1 MVDPGGKMI
10 NNRKALAVLLAVS
23 MILTASALFAGGNK
37 EKGANDTSI
46 EDIKA
51 KGHFVLGL
59 DDSFP
64 PMGFR
69 DEAGNIVGFDIDLA
83 KEAAKRIG
91 VELKIQPVEWSGVIL
106 SLNKGDIDCIW
117 NGMTIKPERAE
128 KIDFSKPYLANTQAV
143 AVLADSDITEKKD
156 LEGKSIGVQLGS
168 PSEDVIAADE
178 TVGGKTGEIRKY
190 GKYPEALLDLSA
202 GRIDAVVGD
211 AILLRYYLAK
221 KPGKY
226 KVISDNFGAEEYG
239 IGFRKSDDSF
249 RQAIDN
255 ALDEMRKDG
264 TAAEISNK
272 WFGDNIVLD

>member
-1 MVDPGGKMI
+1 MNTTFRRITTVIIIAAMI
-10 NNRKALAVLLAVS
+10 FS
-23 MILTASALFAGGNK
+23 ASVLFAGGNK
-37 EKGANDTSI
+37 ENSVKDTSI
-46 EDIKA
+46 EDVKE
-51 KGHFVLGL
+51 KGYFILGL

-83 KEAAKRIG
+83 KEVAKRLG

-143 AVLADSDITEKKD
+143 AVLEGSAVKSKKE
-156 LEGKSIGVQLGS
+156 LAGKKAGVQLGS
-168 PSEDVIAADE
+168 PSEEAIAADAE
-178 TVGGKTGEIRKY
+178 VGGKLGEIRKY
-190 GKYPEALLDLSA
+190 GTYPEALLDLSA
-202 GRIDAVVGD
+202 GRIDTVVGD

-221 KPGKY
+221 KEGEY
-226 KVISDNFGAEEYG
+226 RVLEDNFGAEEYG
-239 IGFRKSDDSF
+239 VGFRKSDDSF
-249 RQAIDN
+249 REAVDRT
-255 ALDEMRKDG
+255 LDDMRKDG
-264 TAAEISNK
+264 TAAAISKK

>member
-1 MVDPGGKMI
+1 MS
-10 NNRKALAVLLAVS
+10 NYRKVLVML
-23 MILTASALFAGGNK
+23 LTASMIFTASVLFAGGSK
-37 EKGANDTSI
+37 EKGTSDTSI
-46 EDIKA
+46 EDIKE
-51 KGHFVLGL
+51 KGHFILGL

-69 DEAGNIVGFDIDLA
+69 DENGNIVGFDIDLA

-106 SLNKGDIDCIW
+106 SLNKGDIDLIW

-128 KIDFSKPYLANTQAV
+128 KIDFSKPYLANTQAI
-143 AVLADSDITEKKD
+143 AVLADSDIKKKKD
-156 LEGKSIGVQLGS
+156 LADKSIGVQLGS
-168 PSEDVIAADE
+168 PSEEAIAADE
-178 TVGGKTGEIRKY
+178 KVGGKTGEIRKY

-221 KPGKY
+221 KPGEY
-226 KVISDNFGAEEYG
+226 KVIKEDFGAEEYG
-239 IGFRKSDDSF
+239 IGFRKNDDSF
-249 RQAIDN
+249 REAVDN

-264 TAAEISNK
+264 KAAEISNK

>member
-1 MVDPGGKMI
+1 M
-10 NNRKALAVLLAVS
+10 NNYRKVLTVVLAVS
-23 MILTASALFAGGNK
+23 MIFTASVLFAGGGK
-37 EKGANDTSI
+37 EKDAKDTSL

-51 KGHFVLGL
+51 KGYFILGL

-106 SLNKGDIDCIW
+106 SLNKGDIDLVW

-143 AVLADSDITEKKD
+143 AVLSGSDIKNKKD
-156 LEGKSIGVQLGS
+156 LAGKSIGVQLGS
-168 PSEDVIAADE
+168 PSEEAIAADE

-202 GRIDAVVGD
+202 GRIEAVVGD
-211 AILLRYYLAK
+211 AILLRYYLSK
-221 KPGKY
+221 KPGEY
-226 KVISDNFGAEEYG
+226 KVLKDHFGAEEYG
-239 IGFRKSDDSF
+239 IGFRKADDSF
-249 RQAIDN
+249 RNAIDN

-264 TAAEISNK
+264 KAAEISKK